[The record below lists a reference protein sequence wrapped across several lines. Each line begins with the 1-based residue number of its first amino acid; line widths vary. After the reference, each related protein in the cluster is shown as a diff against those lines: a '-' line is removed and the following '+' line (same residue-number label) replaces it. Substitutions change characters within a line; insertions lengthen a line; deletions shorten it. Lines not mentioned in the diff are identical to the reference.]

1 MLFDRKRRFNPYL
14 AASPADVLGI
24 IAIVCAEFLDNTFE
38 LAIAHP
44 ASVVGVAHVRQYV
57 FLTAFEGAGATVNRV
72 TSPASSCASSSTLPY
87 GMRRGSPL

>member
-24 IAIVCAEFLDNTFE
+24 AAVVFAESLDNALE
-38 LAIAHP
+38 LAGAHP

-87 GMRRGSPL
+87 GRHMDSLR